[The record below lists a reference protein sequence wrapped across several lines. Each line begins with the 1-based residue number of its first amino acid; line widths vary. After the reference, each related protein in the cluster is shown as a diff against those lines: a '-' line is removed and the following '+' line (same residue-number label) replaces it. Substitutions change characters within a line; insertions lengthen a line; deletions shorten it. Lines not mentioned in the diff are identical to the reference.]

1 MAVYT
6 YWWSDGALKCPGRA
20 DIALTVTAG
29 ALLTEAGTLLLTES
43 GANIDA

>member
-1 MAVYT
+1 MATYI
-6 YWWSDGALKCPGRA
+6 YWWFDGALKCPGRS
-20 DIALTVTAG
+20 DIPLTVTAG